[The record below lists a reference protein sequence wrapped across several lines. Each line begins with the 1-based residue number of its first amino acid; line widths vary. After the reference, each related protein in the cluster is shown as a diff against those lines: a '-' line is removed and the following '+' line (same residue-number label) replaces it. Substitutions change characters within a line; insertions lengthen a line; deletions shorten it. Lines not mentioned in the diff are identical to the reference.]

1 MNPEGGTEAASSGP
15 SLGARLRRNVRRRI
29 IAGILVVVPLFV
41 TGIAVEF
48 LVGLTADVIRP
59 LTRLTVGRLPPA
71 AVWAVSATI
80 VLVALYVVGAVAT
93 HVLGHKLIAAGEALL
108 LRIPLVKTIYAATK
122 KVVETLT
129 LPNRS
134 SFKAVVSVDFPRP
147 GMQVVGFVTGVGSGR
162 DGRRTCRVFV
172 PTTPNPTSGFLFIV
186 PEDEV
191 TELDMSVEEAVKM
204 VVSGGILSPD
214 ALRPKRGGILASA
227 GEVRSG
233 PHGSDAG

>member
-1 MNPEGGTEAASSGP
+1 MNSEGETGAASPNP
-15 SLGARLRRNVRRRI
+15 SFGARLRRNVRRRI
-29 IAGILVVVPLFV
+29 IAGILVVVPIFV

-48 LVGLTADVIRP
+48 LVGLTADLIRP
-59 LTRLTVGRLPPA
+59 LTRLTVGRLPPT
-71 AVWAVSATI
+71 AVWTVSAAI
-80 VLVALYVVGAVAT
+80 VLAALYAVGAVAT
-93 HVLGHKLIAAGEALL
+93 HVVGHKLIAAGETLL
-108 LRIPLVKTIYAATK
+108 LRIPLVKTIYSATK

-129 LPNRS
+129 LPDRS

-147 GMQVVGFVTGVGSGR
+147 GMQVVGFVTGMGSSR

-186 PEDEV
+186 PADEV

-214 ALRPKRGGILASA
+214 ALAAEAGWNSRPCGWSHRAPRGGEIA
-227 GEVRSG
+227 
-233 PHGSDAG
+233 

>member
-1 MNPEGGTEAASSGP
+1 
-15 SLGARLRRNVRRRI
+15 VRRRI
-29 IAGILVVVPLFV
+29 IAGVLVVVPIFV
-41 TGIAVEF
+41 TGIAIEF

-59 LTRLTVGRLPPA
+59 LTRLTVGRLPPT
-71 AVWAVSATI
+71 AVWAVSAAI
-80 VLVALYVVGAVAT
+80 VLVALYAVGAVAT
-93 HVLGHKLIAAGEALL
+93 HVVGHKLIAAGEALL

-147 GMQVVGFVTGVGSGR
+147 GMQVVGFVTGIGSGR

-214 ALRPKRGGILASA
+214 ALRPKRGGVLAP
-227 GEVRSG
+227 GEADLRG
-233 PHGSDAG
+233 PETGGTA